1 MSGQTD
7 KIINSLKQY
16 GLDVDEARVYLNL
29 LENNESSALEIS
41 RSMGIARTR
50 VYRILD
56 KLVQKR
62 LVILKQASSGFRF
75 VADDPGKLEEM
86 IVQKEVEVQGLKN
99 DVVELVGNLNNI
111 AGQAKSNS
119 KVLYYQGQRGL
130 SQVNWNI
137 LRARNGLLSYEI
149 ATADAY
155 LPLVE
160 AEKLRQGIVDR
171 KVMIRT
177 ITNKTKIEPFTKVR
191 ELAKSYWQVKNI
203 DEKVLKINA
212 EVFIYND
219 VYTWCQ
225 YLGRE
230 EIFCV
235 EIYNQNMANMQRQL
249 FENLWQQSR
258 VMRIVGEEGEAR
270 V

>member
-1 MSGQTD
+1 MG
-7 KIINSLKQY
+7 KY
-16 GLDVDEARVYLNL
+16 GLEIDDAKVYLNL
-29 LENNESSALEIS
+29 LENSESSALEIS
-41 RSMGIARTR
+41 RGVGMARTR

-62 LVILKQASSGFRF
+62 LVVLKQANSGYRF
-75 VADDPGKLEEM
+75 VAGDPGRVEEL
-86 IVQKEVEVQGLKN
+86 ITQKEVEVQELKN
-99 DVVELVGNLNNI
+99 GVVELVEDMKSMVGM
-111 AGQAKSNS
+111 AKSNS

-130 SQVNWNI
+130 SQVNWNL
-137 LRARNGLLSYEI
+137 LRAESGLLSYEI

-212 EVFIYND
+212 DVFVYND

-225 YLGRE
+225 YAGGGE
-230 EIFCV
+230 VFCV
-235 EIYNQNMANMQRQL
+235 EIYNENMANMQRQL
-249 FENLWQQSR
+249 FESLW
-258 VMRIVGEEGEAR
+258 MRAKQMKIIGVEGEAR
-270 V
+270 VELSIKTFP